1 MAKKSI
7 IPKKNAQKAAKKSVK
22 GKPQPKV
29 KTTTKNKV
37 KTVPKSKVEEP
48 VIEKPKIKGGKN
60 AMNPT
65 TGKKFTSE
73 YQPTPEAKRAGIIRA
88 KTLRE
93 LLTMPL
99 NSKLPK
105 TEEEFIKQVMATY
118 NLKREEVDVRL
129 FMEMK
134 LAERVYK
141 HGDAI
146 AYKALLDRAF
156 GKPMTEQPPVIETP
170 QGEKSVISMGNGIEI
185 EI

>member
-7 IPKKNAQKAAKKSVK
+7 TPKKNAKKPAKKSVK

-29 KTTTKNKV
+29 KQNEKKPV
-37 KTVPKSKVEEP
+37 KAAKKKTEEP
-48 VIEKPKIKGGKN
+48 TIEKPPIKYGKG
-60 AMNPT
+60 AMNGS
-65 TGKKFTSE
+65 TGKKFSKD
-73 YQPTPEAKRAGIIRA
+73 YQPSKEAKMAGIIRR
-88 KTLRE
+88 KTLKE
-93 LLTMPL
+93 LLSMPL
-99 NSKLPK
+99 KSKLPK
-105 TEEEFIKQVMATY
+105 TEEEFICHVMATY
-118 NLKREEVDVRL
+118 NIKREEVDVRL

-156 GKPMTEQPPVIETP
+156 GKPMTEHPPVVETP
-170 QGEKSVISMGNGIEI
+170 QGEKSIISMGNGIEI